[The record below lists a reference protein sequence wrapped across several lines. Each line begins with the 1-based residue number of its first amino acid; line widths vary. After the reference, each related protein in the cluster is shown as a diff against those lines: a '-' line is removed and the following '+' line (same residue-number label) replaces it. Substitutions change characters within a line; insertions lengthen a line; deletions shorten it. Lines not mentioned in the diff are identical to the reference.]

1 MVDVHLRAADALF
14 GLTITAAM
22 LGSNG
27 DLAPQGTR
35 NMHHTGLV
43 FGQQR
48 LSTPQ
53 AKQGVG
59 ARFAQCDA
67 AIFAA

>member
-1 MVDVHLRAADALF
+1 MVNVHLRAADALF
-14 GLTITAAM
+14 GLAITAAM
-22 LGSNG
+22 LGSDG
-27 DLAPQGTR
+27 DLAPQGAG
-35 NMHHTGLV
+35 NMRHTGLV
-43 FGQQR
+43 FGQQW

-59 ARFAQCDA
+59 ARFAQCSA